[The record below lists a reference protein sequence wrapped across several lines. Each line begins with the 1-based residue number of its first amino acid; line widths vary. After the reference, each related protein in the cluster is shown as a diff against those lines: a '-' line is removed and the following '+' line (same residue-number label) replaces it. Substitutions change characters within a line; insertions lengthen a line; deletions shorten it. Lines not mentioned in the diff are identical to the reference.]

1 MYQYFDFCSIFAV
14 CKFCCTHNSKK
25 SCSKYTIIFRNEA
38 INKIQNVKKMSIKL
52 KNLTKKRLFIIRRDE
67 RIAKEYAN
75 SMSQPGSMSTAVIEN
90 LCAKY
95 GFKSRKS
102 IYNIINKFNY
112 ESSN

>member
-1 MYQYFDFCSIFAV
+1 
-14 CKFCCTHNSKK
+14 
-25 SCSKYTIIFRNEA
+25 
-38 INKIQNVKKMSIKL
+38 MSIKL

-112 ESSN
+112 ESNN